1 MAQESTLTG
10 SGIGAAR
17 EQLVED
23 FQKIVSDSE
32 ALLRALA
39 SVPGEKTAALR
50 AGLED
55 RLNSTKD
62 RLRDLQGQAYEKGAA
77 AVKFTDE
84 YAHENPWQLIG
95 IAAGVGLLIGLL
107 LASGRD

>member
-1 MAQESTLTG
+1 MAQETTMTG

-55 RLNSTKD
+55 RLASTKE
-62 RLRDLQGQAYEKGAA
+62 RLREIQGAAYEKGAA
-77 AVKFTDE
+77 AIRATDD

-107 LASGRD
+107 IAHRE